1 MEENKKSVDG
11 ILENL
16 ALITD
21 AMQTLFPD
29 GKMICVFELNDED
42 FKKVQ
47 KNFRKIDQIHKK
59 FSIDMSGVE
68 HVFIHED
75 TVMFPIET
83 PKIEE
88 TPKKIQSPLK
98 RFLSRFVSGG
108 SSVK

>member
-1 MEENKKSVDG
+1 MEENQKSIDG

-21 AMQTLFPD
+21 GMQTLFPN

-42 FKKVQ
+42 FKKIQ
-47 KNFRKIDQIHKK
+47 KNFRKIDQVHKK

-75 TVMFPIET
+75 SVMFSVEE
-83 PKIEE
+83 PKKEE
-88 TPKKIQSPLK
+88 TPKQIQSPLK
-98 RFLSRFVSGG
+98 RFLSRFVSRG

>member
-21 AMQTLFPD
+21 AMQTLFPE

-75 TVMFPIET
+75 TVMFPTET

-88 TPKKIQSPLK
+88 TKKSPLK